1 MYLHS
6 LNVRDNA
13 LYTTS
18 ILGNMNGKSE
28 TTTNDPYRHDDN
40 LQESRFVSVLV
51 NFIRAA
57 ELMEHTVLI
66 PSVLMDLTVNSLI
79 PCLNLNEIYLSQE
92 TDLRTFYLVV
102 KSIKIQLME
111 GCSFFEVAEE
121 SDEENRIEIQVQSKL
136 KELCKQ
142 LRPLIGQAK
151 YLGYAAEELA
161 LSMKPVSFQEFTEQE
176 HQHACLYDDHT
187 TYNLRATLETFLHE
201 ADQMIE
207 EILFPNLLKSFSASD
222 YGCSMNK
229 AEQTLYDLYVSLLQ
243 VRSVLLDSQNIH
255 YENLENSTLYQ
266 TILKLK
272 NVLCSYTSIV
282 DKIVLKYLQE
292 VHEDY

>member
-13 LYTTS
+13 LYRS
-18 ILGNMNGKSE
+18 RILGNMNGKPE
-28 TTTNDPYRHDDN
+28 TSTNDPYRHDDN
-40 LQESRFVSVLV
+40 LKESRFVLALV

-57 ELMEHTVLI
+57 EIMEHTVLI

-79 PCLNLNEIYLSQE
+79 PCLNLNEIYLSEE
-92 TDLRTFYLVV
+92 TDLRTFCLVV
-102 KSIKIQLME
+102 KSIKIQLTE
-111 GCSFFEVAEE
+111 GCSFCEVTEE
-121 SDEENRIEIQVQSKL
+121 SEEENRIEIQVQSKL

-187 TYNLRATLETFLHE
+187 TCNLRATLETFLRE

-272 NVLCSYTSIV
+272 NVLCNYTSIV

>member
-18 ILGNMNGKSE
+18 ILGNMNGKPE

-40 LQESRFVSVLV
+40 LQESRFVLVLV

-79 PCLNLNEIYLSQE
+79 PCLNLKEIYLSEE
-92 TDLRTFYLVV
+92 TDLRTFCLVV
-102 KSIKIQLME
+102 KSIKIQLTE
-111 GCSFFEVAEE
+111 GCSFFEVTEE

-176 HQHACLYDDHT
+176 HQHACLYDEHT
-187 TYNLRATLETFLHE
+187 TCNLRATLETFLHE
-201 ADQMIE
+201 ADLMIE

-229 AEQTLYDLYVSLLQ
+229 AEQTLHDLYVSLLQ

-272 NVLCSYTSIV
+272 NVLCNYISIL

>member
-1 MYLHS
+1 M
-6 LNVRDNA
+6 
-13 LYTTS
+13 
-18 ILGNMNGKSE
+18 
-28 TTTNDPYRHDDN
+28 
-40 LQESRFVSVLV
+40 
-51 NFIRAA
+51 
-57 ELMEHTVLI
+57 
-66 PSVLMDLTVNSLI
+66 
-79 PCLNLNEIYLSQE
+79 
-92 TDLRTFYLVV
+92 
-102 KSIKIQLME
+102 
-111 GCSFFEVAEE
+111 
-121 SDEENRIEIQVQSKL
+121 

-187 TYNLRATLETFLHE
+187 TCNLRATLETFLHE

-282 DKIVLKYLQE
+282 DKIAKFKFKMQNFTTLKIALYIYIFSCEQKTFSKFA
-292 VHEDY
+292 VKTFSVK